1 MANIHAD
8 TGDRPARIARMIESH
23 RLEKLRRLQRRAITL
38 WRRLEAHQALAEF
51 EKPLERV
58 H

>member
-1 MANIHAD
+1 
-8 TGDRPARIARMIESH
+8 MIESH